1 MEMRRSRSTCSQM
14 ALQER
19 PCERW
24 SVLRKFICTK
34 AKRRQSRL
42 RLPRVNLAW
51 LHLMAA
57 GACSLATTNSISAV
71 ANLPMMLE
79 FSCPFASK
87 VPVLLSH
94 RDRRRLSTEVVA
106 NGCLST
112 PIASLALSSFC
123 RFTNFASD
131 GYVTAYGTADQR
143 SGEAH
148 VFILKVAKVV
158 ELGLLLV
165 ENT

>member
-1 MEMRRSRSTCSQM
+1 
-14 ALQER
+14 
-19 PCERW
+19 
-24 SVLRKFICTK
+24 
-34 AKRRQSRL
+34 
-42 RLPRVNLAW
+42 
-51 LHLMAA
+51 
-57 GACSLATTNSISAV
+57 
-71 ANLPMMLE
+71 MMLE
-79 FSCPFASK
+79 FFCPFVSK
-87 VPVLLSH
+87 VPALLSH

-131 GYVTAYGTADQR
+131 GYVTAHGTADQR

-165 ENT
+165 ENTLRTEQTLRTLTLTITGYICTAIPSKCAR